1 MRLKQISL
9 GARLVGSTGFAIIVL
24 LAVCIGFFRAFT
36 QQAGVVREI
45 EYRDM
50 ARSDRIGLLVVQ
62 LSQNQRML
70 SETLAAAVDRKL
82 DEEQI
87 FEAGRRAIDSVRS
100 ISKQFSALRPLFEGD
115 EQLLSAFAAASAE
128 INTYRSTVIAV
139 VEICTANAAQAP
151 LQMLKASASY
161 VRLVDHMSKI
171 TKLTDDQVGR
181 ALDRM
186 LVKAK
191 GDNQYLLIGTAVA
204 LIGLIFAS
212 FVFYRGTRRAED
224 ERDRGKEFL
233 DLVVENVP
241 VTIAVKDARD
251 LRYMLVN
258 RAGETYY
265 DVPREKMIGKTAQE
279 ALSPEYADVV
289 TQLDHK
295 MLVSGPTAESEVA
308 VEMSN
313 NGARVGVAKRLPIFD
328 KDGSAK
334 YLLSVIDDV
343 TERKQAEQKIAHM
356 AHHDMLTGLANRALF
371 CDELDRALVRV
382 RRGERIAVL
391 YLDLDHFKRVNDTFG
406 HLVGDELLRQAADR
420 LRECVRDSD
429 LIARLGGDEF
439 AILQAA
445 VEEPSDAAALAAR
458 IHQALTA
465 PFQLEDHQVVAGVS
479 VGISIAPDD
488 AAEQQV
494 LLKYADLALY
504 GAKEGGRG
512 TYHFYQPELDARMK
526 TRHQLEV
533 DLRTA
538 LVQGQFELHY
548 QPIVN
553 LRTNQVICCEALL
566 RWHHPERG
574 MVSPGE
580 FVPVAEDCGMIT
592 ALGEWVLRQAC
603 ADASAWP
610 EDVQVAVNVSPA
622 QVKAGN
628 LVQLAVNALAASG
641 LSPNR
646 LVVEIT
652 ESMLMQ
658 NTDAAM
664 ATLHRLRDLG
674 VAIAMDDFGT
684 GYSSLSYLRSFPFD
698 KIKIDRSFIE
708 SIPERDDCVAIV
720 QAVTTMAE
728 RLNMTTVAEGIET
741 VDQRQKLRELG
752 CTAMQGFLFSRPKPV
767 RECIEQFFARPEKST
782 SAA

>member
-1 MRLKQISL
+1 
-9 GARLVGSTGFAIIVL
+9 
-24 LAVCIGFFRAFT
+24 
-36 QQAGVVREI
+36 
-45 EYRDM
+45 
-50 ARSDRIGLLVVQ
+50 
-62 LSQNQRML
+62 
-70 SETLAAAVDRKL
+70 
-82 DEEQI
+82 
-87 FEAGRRAIDSVRS
+87 
-100 ISKQFSALRPLFEGD
+100 
-115 EQLLSAFAAASAE
+115 
-128 INTYRSTVIAV
+128 
-139 VEICTANAAQAP
+139 
-151 LQMLKASASY
+151 
-161 VRLVDHMSKI
+161 MSKI

-191 GDNQYLLIGTAVA
+191 GDNQYLLVGTAVA
-204 LIGLIFAS
+204 LIALIFAS
-212 FVFYRGTRRAED
+212 FVFYRGTRRAEE

-241 VTIAVKDARD
+241 VTIAVKDAHD
-251 LRYMLVN
+251 LRYVLVN

-279 ALSPEYADVV
+279 ALSPEYADLV
-289 TQLDHK
+289 TKLDHK
-295 MLVSGPTAESEVA
+295 MLVSGPTSESEVA

-328 KDGSAK
+328 KDGAPK

-356 AHHDMLTGLANRALF
+356 AHHDMLTGLANRVLF

-382 RRGERIAVL
+382 RRGERIAIL

-439 AILQAA
+439 AILQGAL
-445 VEEPSDAAALAAR
+445 EEPCDAAALAAR
-458 IHQALTA
+458 IHRALSA
-465 PFQLEDHQVVAGVS
+465 PFQLEEHQVMAGVS

-488 AAEQQV
+488 AADQQV
-494 LLKYADLALY
+494 LLKFADLALY
-504 GAKEGGRG
+504 GAKESGRG
-512 TYHFYQPELDARMK
+512 TYHFYEPELDARMK

-553 LRTNQVICCEALL
+553 LRTNEVICCEALL
-566 RWHHPERG
+566 RWHRPERG
-574 MVSPGE
+574 MVSPAE

-603 ADASAWP
+603 ADAATWP
-610 EDVQVAVNVSPA
+610 EDVQVSVNVSPA

-628 LVQLAVNALAASG
+628 LVQLVVNALAASG
-641 LSPNR
+641 VSPNR

-652 ESMLMQ
+652 ESMLMH

-708 SIPERDDCVAIV
+708 SISERDDCVAIV

-741 VDQRQKLRELG
+741 VEQRQKLRELG
-752 CTAMQGFLFSRPKPV
+752 CTEMQGFLFSRPKPV
-767 RECIEQFFARPEKST
+767 RECVEQFFARPQKST

>member
-9 GARLVGSTGFAIIVL
+9 GARLVGSTAFAIIVL
-24 LAVCIGFFRAFT
+24 FAVCVGFFRAFT
-36 QQAGVVREI
+36 QQAVVVREI

-87 FEAGRRAIDSVRS
+87 FEAGRKAIDSVRS
-100 ISKQFSALRPLFEGD
+100 ISTQFSALRPLFEGD

-139 VEICTANAAQAP
+139 VEICTANAEMAP

-191 GDNQYLLIGTAVA
+191 GDNQYLLVGTAVA
-204 LIGLIFAS
+204 LIVLIFAS

-251 LRYMLVN
+251 LRYVLVN

-265 DVPREKMIGKTAQE
+265 DVPRQKMIGKTAQE
-279 ALSPEYADVV
+279 ALSPEYADLVAK
-289 TQLDHK
+289 LDHK
-295 MLVSGPTAESEVA
+295 MLESGQTSESEVA

-313 NGARVGVAKRLPIFD
+313 NGARVGVAKRMPIFD

-356 AHHDMLTGLANRALF
+356 AHHDMLTGLANRVLF

-445 VEEPSDAAALAAR
+445 VAEPSDAAALAAR
-458 IHQALTA
+458 IHRGWGQRSEGSCWQHSCLRHSWWRQISRA
-465 PFQLEDHQVVAGVS
+465 PTRSCMSCVTIWED
-479 VGISIAPDD
+479 
-488 AAEQQV
+488 
-494 LLKYADLALY
+494 
-504 GAKEGGRG
+504 
-512 TYHFYQPELDARMK
+512 
-526 TRHQLEV
+526 
-533 DLRTA
+533 
-538 LVQGQFELHY
+538 
-548 QPIVN
+548 
-553 LRTNQVICCEALL
+553 
-566 RWHHPERG
+566 
-574 MVSPGE
+574 
-580 FVPVAEDCGMIT
+580 
-592 ALGEWVLRQAC
+592 
-603 ADASAWP
+603 
-610 EDVQVAVNVSPA
+610 
-622 QVKAGN
+622 
-628 LVQLAVNALAASG
+628 
-641 LSPNR
+641 
-646 LVVEIT
+646 
-652 ESMLMQ
+652 
-658 NTDAAM
+658 
-664 ATLHRLRDLG
+664 
-674 VAIAMDDFGT
+674 
-684 GYSSLSYLRSFPFD
+684 
-698 KIKIDRSFIE
+698 
-708 SIPERDDCVAIV
+708 
-720 QAVTTMAE
+720 
-728 RLNMTTVAEGIET
+728 
-741 VDQRQKLRELG
+741 
-752 CTAMQGFLFSRPKPV
+752 
-767 RECIEQFFARPEKST
+767 
-782 SAA
+782 